1 MSQAQVTAVIP
12 TYNRKDKI
20 EAAIKNVLDQKR
32 DDIEII
38 VVDDGST
45 DGTEEFLEKKNF
57 PIKYIKKENG
67 GVSSA
72 RNCGIK
78 EASGKFIAFLD
89 SDDLWLDDKVTEQ
102 VEYFENNSNVCLVYT
117 DQYIEIDGKNI
128 GVTRFERNKPNNRV
142 ALPAFVDYTP
152 IHTSTVMVK
161 KEALDAVGGFDE
173 SLSVH
178 EDSELWNRL
187 SDYAEFGYVE
197 EVLGTYRWESA
208 GEHITS
214 AHNRNKFLE
223 NGRRYIDLYVQ
234 NKNREL
240 TEEEKKAVEDSLKII
255 SDLEEEQKKKD
266 E

>member
-1 MSQAQVTAVIP
+1 MSQTLVTAVIP

-20 EAAIKNVLDQKR
+20 EEAIKSVLVQKR
-32 DDIEII
+32 DDMEII

-45 DGTEEFLEKKNF
+45 DGTEKFLEEKNF

-72 RNCGIK
+72 RNRGIN
-78 EASGKFIAFLD
+78 EASGKYIAFLD
-89 SDDLWLDDKVTEQ
+89 SDDLWFEGKITKQ
-102 VEYFENNSNVCLVYT
+102 VDYLNNNPDVCLVYT

-128 GVTRFERNKPNNRV
+128 DVTRFERNKPNNKV

-161 KEALDAVGGFDE
+161 KEALDAAGGFDE

-187 SDYAEFGYVE
+187 SDYGEFGFIE
-197 EVLGTYRWESA
+197 EVFGTYRWEST

-214 AHNRNKFLE
+214 QKNRQKFLE

-234 NKNREL
+234 KKNREL
-240 TEEEKKAVEDSLKII
+240 TEEEKKAVEESLKII
-255 SDLEEEQKKKD
+255 SDLEGEQKKKD